1 MRVCFSLAGAF
12 LTAVLSS
19 AAAQEPSGRLDLDLM
34 AALPRSELVAA
45 RIVFTKSNAKC
56 PEDQGIV
63 NAADGLLTFHRASV
77 FQRAL
82 QTMETFRPIED
93 DAYRSRIAGSDCR
106 VDLIVR
112 QQLRGDSGSWTSLL
126 LPARR
131 RPSLSP
137 EEQKEAQRQFAESL
151 SNRPHPVSPE
161 DFGRYRDARGARATM
176 RSLGQGVPFTMNV
189 PVQFEG
195 APAACVEALG
205 DYLIDPD
212 GITFLFVTRLPG
224 GINRF
229 QMERV
234 DSSDDHARLYLT
246 RGDCRY
252 EITIAASVLHDGQW
266 IARAIAPYVPSN
278 TRILIRRDPGSR
290 PPWLD
295 RSE

>member
-1 MRVCFSLAGAF
+1 
-12 LTAVLSS
+12 
-19 AAAQEPSGRLDLDLM
+19 
-34 AALPRSELVAA
+34 
-45 RIVFTKSNAKC
+45 
-56 PEDQGIV
+56 
-63 NAADGLLTFHRASV
+63 
-77 FQRAL
+77 
-82 QTMETFRPIED
+82 
-93 DAYRSRIAGSDCR
+93 
-106 VDLIVR
+106 
-112 QQLRGDSGSWTSLL
+112 
-126 LPARR
+126 
-131 RPSLSP
+131 
-137 EEQKEAQRQFAESL
+137 
-151 SNRPHPVSPE
+151 
-161 DFGRYRDARGARATM
+161 M

-205 DYLIDPD
+205 DYLVDPD

-234 DSSDDHARLYLT
+234 DSSDDQTRLYLT